1 MLRPK
6 LAALILGFSALPCLA
21 CSSPPQT
28 CDTACAQ
35 TESGTGGLDSET
47 TAGQTET
54 ETGATE
60 TGETG
65 DTDAP
70 DLCMGDT
77 PIVVLETSLGTMVVQ
92 LDRVRAPITVENFV
106 NYVGMGFYD
115 ATIFHRVIDGF
126 VIQGGGFGPGLV
138 LKETLGPIPL
148 EIHPELR
155 HVDGAI
161 SMARTDMP
169 DTATSQFYIT
179 DGAQPGLDDQY
190 AAFGVL
196 IDGFPVRNAI
206 SAVPVE
212 TQQWMGFDLM
222 DVPVEDVLLESAY
235 CVPNWP

>member
-6 LAALILGFSALPCLA
+6 LAALILGFSTLPCLA

-28 CDTACAQ
+28 CDTGCA
-35 TESGTGGLDSET
+35 EGDSGTGGVDSET

-54 ETGATE
+54 GGATE
-60 TGETG
+60 TGDTG

-92 LDRVRAPITVENFV
+92 LDRVRAPITVENFI
-106 NYVGMGFYD
+106 NYVGMSFYD
-115 ATIFHRVIDGF
+115 GTIFHRVIDGF
-126 VIQGGGFGPGLV
+126 VIQGGGFEPGLV

-161 SMARTDMP
+161 AMARSQEP
-169 DTATSQFYIT
+169 DTAETQFYIT
-179 DGAQPGLDDQY
+179 DGAQSGLDDQY
-190 AAFGVL
+190 AVFGVL
-196 IDGFPVRNAI
+196 IDGFPVRDAI

-212 TQQWMGFDLM
+212 TQQWMGFDM
-222 DVPVEDVLLESAY
+222 MNVPVEDVLVESAY
-235 CVPNWP
+235 CVPSWP